1 MPGIIAIIIK
11 SIYMLLFMLFSNKV
25 NKEHLHSEKNVE
37 MIPYINLR
45 RIAREMLAATIG
57 GILCWV
63 E

>member
-1 MPGIIAIIIK
+1 MPGIITIIIK